1 MLPCKKRKVMEPSEA
16 EPNPKVP
23 HKGELAT
30 SDREHTQCQ
39 TIKPSPEITV
49 QQGALNSNAGL
60 ARTALQEKA
69 HGLNCQERTQDSTD
83 SGNSGGTS
91 TTTQDGTLKTSGGL
105 TDISSRIAEEKK
117 LESDWRKDR
126 LEYPS
131 HAKEAEVPA
140 QCSSEGKTSKMI
152 NPVCASTD
160 SVKDPSSSTLNVP
173 KKAVM
178 FNREEF
184 VPVRRSLQLGEP
196 PSSSGK
202 IKSTVECPKDE
213 EDMEFSEMVITLEE
227 DESDSSPDQRKK
239 KRKRPLAKR
248 KRESNGE
255 DTATMPGNIELDNVL
270 EHALED
276 RAKLHNLTAINVRN
290 ILHEVITNEHVVAMM
305 KAAINETEAVPAFEP
320 KMTRSKL
327 KEVVEK
333 GVVIP
338 SWNLPPVKKARE
350 IKLLPQFVDIP
361 LADEDSSDEEYQ
373 PDEDEEDET
382 AEESLLESDM
392 ESTASSPRVL
402 KRSRSRCTSELP
414 ETDEEGAA
422 VPEADKDAATSLRH
436 ISAEAVPMGPP
447 PPPPRAKSSQDT
459 AFMEEL
465 HAVDEELASVSTE
478 PFQPMSDSII
488 ACRTRSKITL
498 KDVPIG
504 QLEAELCAPDV
515 TPDMYEPNTAD
526 DEDWKLWLQGLMN
539 DDLGN
544 EDEGDDEDDPEYN
557 FLEDLDVPDTEDL
570 RNDRAVRITKK
581 EVNELMEELFETFQE
596 GPSIHIRNN
605 DELEEEDESSGP
617 DTSGTFYTPEAIRF
631 EEPLANMLSQQHK
644 TVKNQ
649 LKLMR
654 MKRSAMKLQQEM
666 DGATHQNEKQP
677 HPLILDVGQKKRLQQ
692 QMQQHVQLLSQM
704 HLLCS
709 INPTFSAE
717 AQSASI
723 FLIEL
728 SSFASNSMLLRRPFN
743 PDFQTAFQTCNL
755 KDALQLVLDFHTLV
769 PQDWSPCKEQTRS
782 VSKSGTLKCVNDV
795 VCLPKQLAWMMATR
809 KLFMYPELLPIC
821 SMRTQKPNDK
831 PVYTKAEDNLLAL
844 GLKHFEGTEMPKSL
858 ISKYLVV
865 TKTPQ
870 QVSVRIKNLSYKR
883 VPDNIIRYY
892 KKTKRVPVLF
902 RCCEDVEPA
911 DAKAPVEREEHR
923 LPFWL
928 KASLTGIQEEVRKL
942 QTVELSDVQGAADN
956 LTIKGTKKEGSELGS
971 DGKKYPLII
980 PKDLELTLKPLRGRF
995 TVGSWRQKSSLLKPI
1010 LMKPN
1015 PSAQA
1020 ISSVTAMHK
1029 SLSRP
1034 AELLVTNNQGGQI
1047 VPTALTSSAKP
1058 CQPAPILR
1066 VLLPVAPAPSLPKM
1080 ALPALTPRYRRPYK
1094 RRPRTRK
1101 KALPNTTFLMK
1112 NFLHSAPLVFTV
1124 PAGGFDVL
1132 RAGSGCS
1139 MVQASIGQGTQG
1151 IPVTMLVDPQNVMM
1165 TEKTITMPVQVSEFQ
1180 QFASVVD
1187 GLFVNNERSESSRD
1201 SNQKTA
1207 SMASASPVFQNSE
1220 HSQNVSILKSP
1231 YSTNIE
1237 ILNPPCMDLS
1247 NPPTADLLTHP
1258 VMDCLSPPKIDSL
1271 NSPNAKK
1278 MTSHTRESLNSPN
1291 ADTPNSPKRHNP
1303 NSQKTDLPNSP
1314 NRDRLHYSN
1323 REIQNSPDK
1332 DIQNP
1337 SETTSLNASNT
1348 NGHSPSNHD
1357 RTNAEMGLASHVQ
1370 GPVKVKQECT
1380 WDAID
1385 DSEAQVKE
1393 ESAETIKTEME
1404 GFRESLE
1411 RRSPALQ
1418 VVLMKDSCGSKGDQP
1433 SVLTAG
1439 QGQCVKSL
1447 VQHASKEGAEANT
1460 ESATT
1465 SEPVDGQVSSSNKKQ
1480 QDQCP
1485 PPTEEGPEQL
1495 GTVTSSNDINAP
1507 LSRPSRKTDD
1517 SSTADDQS
1525 ASFPNTGKDKD
1536 RQEEEEE
1543 EEFDDLTQDEEDE
1556 EMSSASEESVL
1567 SVPELQETMEKLT
1580 WLASESQL
1588 SQEGESEE
1596 ENSQEENSE
1605 PEEEDEEDA
1614 EGEGEGTC
1622 DNLRKDEEM
1631 VGEVVE
1637 DTVETAPSSFPTV
1650 KSPPKIQTCKAQ
1662 QAERGKG
1669 ASKGRISHRARS
1681 QRGRARMS
1689 KDTAKLLLLC
1699 DENILQRD
1707 PQREQKDMAFA
1718 QAYLSRVREAL
1729 QHVPGK
1735 YEAFL
1740 RIIYEFETSKN
1751 EATAVELYSS
1761 LQDLLIDYPQLLKDF
1776 AAFLLPEQALEC
1788 GLFEEQQAFDKSR
1801 RFLRQL
1807 EICFAENPSHH
1818 QKIIKVLQGCSECFP
1833 EEIEELKTQMGMLLK
1848 GHDHL
1853 QEEFSMFF
1861 DQLRPP
1867 ASRMGDFEFINW
1879 TEEKEYE
1886 FDGFEEVMLPDVE
1899 EEEEPPKMPPPPRSK
1914 RRKDTGGGRNNEKE
1928 MDSTEALGTKE
1939 CSCSC
1944 HQVGGEQRLKKTK
1957 RRTCSQC
1964 NCKACDGKAVRSKDV
1979 QEVAS
1984 ANLQT
1989 SFEKKDAGIR
1999 RANAEELQNEKVD
2012 PKALQ
2017 GQAKTAQVG
2026 CQTVGTSSTIQ
2037 EELADERTS
2046 PEKEN
2051 SQFSHIRTS
2060 SPIQLHN
2067 SGEIQAGKRLTDTV
2081 PSRDRNVVDI
2091 PLKPPDPG
2099 APRPS
2104 QKGGL
2109 ALAATSSSEAKGPG
2123 SLQGWEKGSNGT
2135 VIHPAPIVAPER
2147 HSSTSGSHTSLDLSH
2162 SSIGPGPMVQP
2173 VSRVMEVRS
2182 YDGISYPT
2190 EIPGS
2195 VSYLCGAQSNAGS
2208 LHKSSDRSHEPSHSL
2223 TVPVHPSSLG
2233 TVPPPSAIFG
2243 TVPVPYATLSGISV
2257 PSGVLSAVLVP
2268 SAILGT
2274 VPVPSANLSTVSVP
2288 PAVLVQ
2294 GQVPAAS
2301 LSTGPVPTTALS
2313 NVPVFSIASALPS
2326 GPVPSASLPSGPLP
2340 PVAMPVLSAALN
2352 TVQVSSEALSTTL
2365 VPATTLCTLPVLS
2378 TALGSSTVPS
2388 ALTKTDPPSTLRTE
2402 SLCSTTLRTTAVSSA
2417 TLSTATLG
2425 NTAAV
2430 SATTGTMPAP
2440 AALAKPAPCTSLGT
2454 SSVNSLMV
2462 NDQQGNCLGFCSTQ
2476 VPFVGFGSTP
2486 LLSKDVS
2493 GTQVPT
2499 VDLNTQVPHGSIS
2512 GTQVPSVGIN
2522 RSFGQSV
2529 ELSSPPVS
2537 SAAISSTPVDF
2548 SRSYVSSVAFSSTQV
2563 PAATAISTRVP
2574 LVSLS
2579 STQQT
2584 SAGVDTAQSSPV
2596 GIPNAQASP
2605 LDLSSTQLPSAGL
2618 GSSPAPP
2625 LFLGST
2631 QVPSVVDNNQVT
2643 PVILSSTQVS
2653 SVGLSNPPVTPV
2665 ILSSTQMPSVDLGS
2679 IQVDLCST
2687 QVAPPSS
2694 SSIVPIATISNLQVP
2709 SPGLGPQVLYATI
2722 SSSQNA
2728 PGGVINL
2735 KIPSGTFINFQVP
2748 PGSLSG
2754 SWQAPSNLC
2763 SPQKTSSSSSAM
2775 PTSSACHSTTQDL
2788 PGSLNS
2794 LQNSQI
2800 NFSKPAPDCLGSSN
2814 PDFNTFLEASSSR
2827 ASCEMGP
2834 RTSSNT
2840 SPTCSELVSEVDT
2853 SSLNEGMHLHRENTL
2868 RPYESGAELP
2878 VCAKNSKVSSTGE
2891 KVVLWTREADRV
2903 ILTTCQEQGAHQET
2917 FSAISQ
2923 QLGHKT
2929 PTEISRRF
2937 RELMRLF
2944 HTSCEVSSEEEEDAT
2959 STSNT
2964 DQLSDR
2970 DLALS
2975 EEDQDE

>member
-16 EPNPKVP
+16 ESNPKVP
-23 HKGELAT
+23 HKGELTT
-30 SDREHTQCQ
+30 SDRENIQYQ
-39 TIKPSPEITV
+39 TIKPSPERTV
-49 QQGALNSNAGL
+49 QQVALNSNEVL
-60 ARTALQEKA
+60 ARTALQGKA
-69 HGLNCQERTQDSTD
+69 HGLNCQERPQGSTD
-83 SGNSGGTS
+83 SGNSRVTS

-105 TDISSRIAEEKK
+105 PEISSRIALEKK
-117 LESDWRKDR
+117 LESDWGKDR
-126 LEYPS
+126 HEYSS
-131 HAKEAEVPA
+131 HAKEAEAPA
-140 QCSSEGKTSKMI
+140 QCSSEGKNSKMI

-160 SVKDPSSSTLNVP
+160 SVKDSSSSTLNSP

-178 FNREEF
+178 FNGKEF

-196 PSSSGK
+196 QSSSGK
-202 IKSTVECPKDE
+202 IKSTVEYPTDE
-213 EDMEFSEMVITLEE
+213 DDMEFSEMVITLEE

-248 KRESNGE
+248 KREGNGE
-255 DTATMPGNIELDNVL
+255 DPATVPSNIELDNVL

-276 RAKLHNLTAINVRN
+276 RAKLHNLTATNVRN

-305 KAAINETEAVPAFEP
+305 KAAINETEEVPAFEP

-338 SWNLPPVKKARE
+338 SWNLSPVKKARE

-459 AFMEEL
+459 AFMEKL

-478 PFQPMSDSII
+478 PFQPISDSII

-504 QLEAELCAPDV
+504 QLEAELCAPDA
-515 TPDMYEPNTAD
+515 TPDMYDPNTAD

-539 DDLGN
+539 DDMGN

-596 GPSIHIRNN
+596 GPGIHIRND

-617 DTSGTFYTPEAIRF
+617 EASATFNTPQAIRF
-631 EEPLANMLSQQHK
+631 EEPLANMLSQQHM

-666 DGATHQNEKQP
+666 DGNTLQNEKQP

-692 QMQQHVQLLSQM
+692 QMQQHVQLLTQM

-709 INPTFSAE
+709 INPSFSAE

-728 SSFASNSMLLRRPFN
+728 SSFATNSLLLRRPFN
-743 PDFQTAFQTCNL
+743 PDFQTAFQTSNL

-782 VSKSGTLKCVNDV
+782 VSKNGTLRCVNDV

-870 QVSVRIKNLSYKR
+870 QVSVRIKNLSYNR

-911 DAKAPVEREEHR
+911 DAKPPVEREEHR

-928 KASLTGIQEEVRKL
+928 KASLTGIQEEMRKL

-956 LTIKGTKKEGSELGS
+956 STIKGTKKQGAELGS
-971 DGKKYPLII
+971 DGKKYPLLI

-995 TVGSWRQKSSLLKPI
+995 SVGSWRQKSSLLKPI

-1020 ISSVTAMHK
+1020 ISSVTAMQK

-1047 VPTALTSSAKP
+1047 IGTPLSALTSSAKP

-1066 VLLPVAPAPSLPKM
+1066 VLLPVAPVPSLPKM
-1080 ALPALTPRYRRPYK
+1080 ALPALTPRYRKPYK
-1094 RRPRTRK
+1094 RRPRSRK

-1124 PAGGFDVL
+1124 PAGGFEVL
-1132 RAGSGCS
+1132 SAGSGCS
-1139 MVQASIGQGTQG
+1139 MVQALNAPIGQGTQG
-1151 IPVTMLVDPQNVMM
+1151 IPVTMLVDPKNVMM

-1180 QFASVVD
+1180 QFTSVVD
-1187 GLFVNNERSESSRD
+1187 GLFVKNESSESSRD

-1207 SMASASPVFQNSE
+1207 NLASENPVFQNSE

-1231 YSTNIE
+1231 NSTNIE
-1237 ILNPPCMDLS
+1237 ILNPPCMDLP
-1247 NPPTADLLTHP
+1247 NPPAVDLLTRP
-1258 VMDCLSPPKIDSL
+1258 VMDCLNAPKIDSL

-1278 MTSHTRESLNSPN
+1278 LTSLTRESLNSPN
-1291 ADTPNSPKRHNP
+1291 ADTPNSPKRHNL
-1303 NSQKTDLPNSP
+1303 NSLKTYMPNSP
-1314 NRDRLHYSN
+1314 NRDRINYPN
-1323 REIQNSPDK
+1323 RDIPDSPDRHIQNC
-1332 DIQNP
+1332 
-1337 SETTSLNASNT
+1337 SEMTSLNASNN
-1348 NGHSPSNHD
+1348 NGHSPSNQD
-1357 RTNAEMGLASHVQ
+1357 RTDAEMGLVSHVQ
-1370 GPVKVKQECT
+1370 GPVNVKQECT
-1380 WDAID
+1380 WDAIE
-1385 DSEAQVKE
+1385 DSVTQVKE
-1393 ESAETIKTEME
+1393 ESTETIKTEVE
-1404 GFRESLE
+1404 SFRDSLE
-1411 RRSPALQ
+1411 RQSPTLQ
-1418 VVLMKDSCGSKGDQP
+1418 VVLRKDSCGNKVDKP
-1433 SVLTAG
+1433 SVLAAG
-1439 QGQCVKSL
+1439 QEQCVKSL

-1460 ESATT
+1460 ESAAT
-1465 SEPVDGQVSSSNKKQ
+1465 SEAVDGQVSSSDKKQ
-1480 QDQCP
+1480 QDQFP
-1485 PPTEEGPEQL
+1485 AEEGPEQL
-1495 GTVTSSNDINAP
+1495 GTVTSSNGINAA
-1507 LSRPSRKTDD
+1507 LSRNSRKTDD

-1525 ASFPNTGKDKD
+1525 ASMTDTFKDKD

-1543 EEFDDLTQDEEDE
+1543 EDFDDLTQDEEDE

-1580 WLASESQL
+1580 WLASESHL

-1614 EGEGEGTC
+1614 EGEGEGTG

-1637 DTVETAPSSFPTV
+1637 DTVETAPSFPTL
-1650 KSPPKIQTCKAQ
+1650 KSPPKIQTCKVQ

-1669 ASKGRISHRARS
+1669 ASKGRNSHRTRS

-1707 PQREQKDMAFA
+1707 PLRDQKDMAFA

-1833 EEIEELKTQMGMLLK
+1833 EEIEELKTQMGVLLK

-1899 EEEEPPKMPPPPRSK
+1899 EEEEPPKMPPPRRSK

-1928 MDSTEALGTKE
+1928 MDSTEAVVTKE

-1944 HQVGGEQRLKKTK
+1944 HEGVGEQRLKKTK
-1957 RRTCSQC
+1957 RRACSQC
-1964 NCKACDGKAVRSKDV
+1964 NCKVCDGKAVRSKDV

-1989 SFEKKDAGIR
+1989 SCEKRDAGNR
-1999 RANAEELQNEKVD
+1999 RSSAEELQNEKGD
-2012 PKALQ
+2012 SKAPQ

-2026 CQTVGTSSTIQ
+2026 CQTVGTSSTIL

-2046 PEKEN
+2046 PEREN
-2051 SQFSHIRTS
+2051 SQVSNIRTS
-2060 SPIQLHN
+2060 TPIQLHN
-2067 SGEIQAGKRLTDTV
+2067 PGEIQAGKRLTDTV
-2081 PSRDRNVVDI
+2081 HTQPSRDRNVVDI
-2091 PLKPPDPG
+2091 LLKPPDPG
-2099 APRPS
+2099 APWPS
-2104 QKGGL
+2104 QKSGL
-2109 ALAATSSSEAKGPG
+2109 ALAASSSSEAKGPDI
-2123 SLQGWEKGSNGT
+2123 LQGWEKGSNST
-2135 VIHPAPIVAPER
+2135 VIVPAPVVAPEL
-2147 HSSTSGSHTSLDLSH
+2147 HSSTLGSHTSLDLSR
-2162 SSIGPGPMVQP
+2162 SSICTGPLVQP
-2173 VSRVMEVRS
+2173 VSRVMGVRPF
-2182 YDGISYPT
+2182 DGISYPA

-2195 VSYLCGAQSNAGS
+2195 ISYLCGAKSNAGS
-2208 LHKSSDRSHEPSHSL
+2208 VHKSLDGSHELSPSL

-2233 TVPPPSAIFG
+2233 TVPAPSAIFG
-2243 TVPVPYATLSGISV
+2243 TVPVPYAALSGIPV

-2274 VPVPSANLSTVSVP
+2274 VPVPSANLSTLSVP

-2294 GQVPAAS
+2294 GQVPSAS
-2301 LSTGPVPTTALS
+2301 LNTGPVPTTALS
-2313 NVPVFSIASALPS
+2313 TVPVFSIASALPS
-2326 GPVPSASLPSGPLP
+2326 EPVPSASLPSGPLP
-2340 PVAMPVLSAALN
+2340 PVTLPVPSAALS
-2352 TVQVSSEALSTTL
+2352 TVKVSSETLSTTL

-2378 TALGSSTVPS
+2378 TALSSSTAPS
-2388 ALTKTDPPSTLRTE
+2388 AVRKTDPSSTLRTE
-2402 SLCSTTLRTTAVSSA
+2402 SLCSTTFRTTAVSSA
-2417 TLSTATLG
+2417 ALSTATLG
-2425 NTAAV
+2425 ETAAG
-2430 SATTGTMPAP
+2430 SAATGTTP
-2440 AALAKPAPCTSLGT
+2440 AALAKPIPCTSLGA
-2454 SSVNSLMV
+2454 SSVMIHN
-2462 NDQQGNCLGFCSTQ
+2462 QPGHCLGLCSTQ

-2486 LLSKDVS
+2486 LLSKDGS
-2493 GTQVPT
+2493 GTQVQT
-2499 VDLNTQVPHGSIS
+2499 VDLSTQVPHGSILS
-2512 GTQVPSVGIN
+2512 TQVPSVSIN
-2522 RSFGQSV
+2522 RSFGPSV

-2548 SRSYVSSVAFSSTQV
+2548 SRSHASSEAISTTQV
-2563 PAATAISTRVP
+2563 PVAAASSTRVP

-2579 STQQT
+2579 CTQLT
-2584 SAGVDTAQSSPV
+2584 SVGVNTTQASPV
-2596 GIPNAQASP
+2596 GIPNTQASP

-2631 QVPSVVDNNQVT
+2631 QVPSVVDNT
-2643 PVILSSTQVS
+2643 PVPSVILSSTQVP
-2653 SVGLSNPPVTPV
+2653 SVDLSNTPV
-2665 ILSSTQMPSVDLGS
+2665 SPLILSSTQIPSVDLGN

-2687 QVAPPSS
+2687 QVAPSSS

-2722 SSSQNA
+2722 SSSQTA
-2728 PGGVINL
+2728 SGGVINL

-2754 SWQAPSNLC
+2754 SWQGPS
-2763 SPQKTSSSSSAM
+2763 SPQKTSSIPSAL
-2775 PTSSACHSTTQDL
+2775 PKSSACHSTTQDL

-2794 LQNSQI
+2794 VQDSLRNI
-2800 NFSKPAPDCLGSSN
+2800 PKPAPDCLGSSKL
-2814 PDFNTFLEASSSR
+2814 DSNTCLEASSSR
-2827 ASCEMGP
+2827 AICEMGP
-2834 RTSSNT
+2834 WTSSDT
-2840 SPTCSELVSEVDT
+2840 SPSCSELVSEVTT
-2853 SSLNEGMHLHRENTL
+2853 SSLNEGMHLHRENAL
-2868 RPYESGAELP
+2868 EPKESGTELT